1 MPKLKTRSS
10 AKKRVKITGSGKIRL
25 QKSAKSH
32 LLVNK
37 SKRQKNLH
45 EGGKATSKGN
55 EANIRRMMPHSK

>member
-1 MPKLKTRSS
+1 MPKIKTRSA

-45 EGGKATSKGN
+45 EGGKSTSKGN
-55 EANIRRMMPHSK
+55 EAAIRRMMPHSK